1 VAADA
6 SFFAGKGVLMASFI
20 PPPSF
25 APLEMDGDDTV
36 DLARLESSIKNARD
50 RLLSWQKPDGHWC
63 GELEGD
69 TILESEYVLLLTF
82 LGRMGDPK
90 IGKCARYLRG
100 KQNEDGGWGN
110 YPGGASDL
118 SVTVKAYFA
127 LKITGDAAT
136 APHMA
141 KARECV
147 LRLGGAENV
156 NSFTRFYLA
165 ALGQIPYSSC
175 PTVPPELLLLPKWFP
190 LNIYRMS
197 SWTRSIVV
205 PLAIVQAH
213 MPVTPLSPTLGIK
226 ELFSRDGAD
235 REAPAC
241 SRLQGRLFSWRNF
254 FRLCDRGLKVYERFV
269 PLTWRRRAIKA
280 AEKWMI
286 DHFDGSDGLGAIFP
300 PMVYTLMALRSLGY
314 GDDTPEFRWGEKH
327 LNDFIIEEDD
337 AIRLQPCV
345 SPVWDTAIAIIA
357 LADAGMPADDPRLL
371 AAADWLLE
379 REIRNPGD
387 WSVLQPH
394 VKPSGWAFE
403 YNNRWYPDLD
413 DTAMVLLALSRTARF
428 DQPACQEVV
437 KRATAFLDGMQS
449 SDHGWAAFDKDVCNP
464 ILECVPFADHNAM
477 LDPTCPDITARVLE
491 CFAALG
497 RGRDLPHVEKAVQ
510 YVLSHQEQEGCW
522 YGRWGVNYVYGCWQA
537 LLGLSA
543 IGYDMRHPRIRKAVD
558 WLTNCQQASGG
569 WGESADSYFDRSQ
582 MGKGLATASQTAW
595 AVMALVAS
603 GDAESDACRRGVDY
617 LLATLNADGSWD
629 EPYFTGTGFP
639 QVFYLRY
646 HYYRQYFPLL
656 ALGRY
661 RAAVAKSEAE
671 RVEAPSVLRLSRTA

>member
-1 VAADA
+1 M
-6 SFFAGKGVLMASFI
+6 LMASHS

-25 APLEMDGDDTV
+25 APPADASDVNSIDFN
-36 DLARLESSIKNARD
+36 RLDASILSARD
-50 RLLSWQKPDGHWC
+50 RLASWQKPDGHWC

-69 TILESEYVLLLTF
+69 TILESEFILLLTF
-82 LGRMGDPK
+82 LGRMGDPR

-110 YPGGASDL
+110 YPGGAPDL

-127 LKITGDAAT
+127 LKIAGDVAT
-136 APHMA
+136 APHMMS
-141 KARECV
+141 ARDCV
-147 LRLGGAENV
+147 LNLGGAENV

-175 PTVPPELLLLPKWFP
+175 PSVPPGMVLLPKWFP
-190 LNIYRMS
+190 LSIYRMS

-213 MPVTPLSPTLGIK
+213 RPVTQVSSALGIK
-226 ELFSRDGAD
+226 ELFTHDGAD
-235 REAPAC
+235 REPPTC
-241 SRLQGRLFSWRNF
+241 SRIQGKWFSWRNF
-254 FRLCDRGLKVYERFV
+254 FRVCDRAIKAYERLV
-269 PLTWRRRAIKA
+269 PFSWRRRGIKA

-300 PMVYTLMALRSLGY
+300 PMVYTLMALRCLGY
-314 GDDTPEFRWGEKH
+314 SDESPEFRWAEKH
-327 LNDFIIEEDD
+327 LDDFIIEEDD

-345 SPVWDTAIAIIA
+345 SPVWDTAIAMIA
-357 LADAGMPADDPRLL
+357 LGDAGTPPDDPRLISS
-371 AAADWLLE
+371 ADWLLE
-379 REIRNPGD
+379 REIRSPGD

-413 DTAMVLLALSRTARF
+413 DTAMVLLALSKTSRF
-428 DQPACQEVV
+428 REPDCQAAV

-449 SDHGWAAFDKDVCNP
+449 SDNGWAAFDKDVCNP
-464 ILECVPFADHNAM
+464 VLECVPFADHNAM

-491 CFAALG
+491 SFAALG
-497 RGRDLPHVEKAVQ
+497 RRRELPHVERALQ
-510 YVLSHQEQEGCW
+510 YVLDHQEPEGCW
-522 YGRWGVNYVYGCWQA
+522 YGRWGVNYIYGTWQA

-543 IGYDMRHPRIRKAVD
+543 IGYDVRHPRIRKAVD
-558 WLTNCQQASGG
+558 WLVSCQQANGG
-569 WGESADSYFDRSQ
+569 WGESADSYIDRSL
-582 MGKGLATASQTAW
+582 MGQGPVTASQTAW
-595 AVMALVAS
+595 AVMALVAA
-603 GDAESDACRRGVDY
+603 GDEQSEACGRGVEF
-617 LLATLNADGSWD
+617 LLETQNADGTWD

-639 QVFYLRY
+639 KVFYLRY

-661 RAAVAKSEAE
+661 RAAVAKPESESSE
-671 RVEAPSVLRLSRTA
+671 SSPVLRMSRTA